1 MTPTPTKGKRGA
13 VTITLPWPPSI
24 NGYWRSIVRGKRPAQ
39 ILSERG
45 REYRDSVSAS
55 VLSQGSP
62 SLSGAVRV
70 HERFYPPTLRKYD
83 IDNFRKAYR
92 DGLVHAGV
100 IEDDHL
106 IHEDHGIKCPKD
118 KDNPRVE
125 ITIEPMEGAA

>member
-1 MTPTPTKGKRGA
+1 VTKPADIPDA
-13 VTITLPWPPSI
+13 VSLTLPWPPSV
-24 NGYWRSIVRGKRPAQ
+24 NGYWRTFVRGKRVAQ

-45 REYRDSVSAS
+45 RNYRVSVAES

-62 SLSGAVRV
+62 SICGPVRIS
-70 HERFYPPTLRKYD
+70 ERFFPPTKRKYD

-92 DGLVHAGV
+92 DGLTKAGV

-106 IHEDHGIKCPKD
+106 IHEDHGKKCPKD

-125 ITIEPMEGAA
+125 ITITPIRESA